1 MGPVEALRELVLPF
15 LLGLEAAL
23 VFLGLSTHHSD
34 PCPCLPMV
42 FLLCPKPLLSLIDIG
57 HLM

>member
-1 MGPVEALRELVLPF
+1 MGPIEALGKLVLSF

-42 FLLCPKPLLSLIDIG
+42 FLLCRKPLLSLIDIG
-57 HLM
+57 HQM